1 MSIVTRVSTL
11 FAVGAALASKAAAQS
26 STLDPAERTAAVAG
40 VARQIESGY
49 VDAEVGQRMA
59 AAVRRRAAA
68 GEYSRAA
75 DGQELA
81 RLLTAHLREVGN
93 ALHVAVRFSPE
104 PFPPEPAGRT
114 EPGPEERE
122 RFARDLARDNY
133 GFRKVEILSGNV
145 GYIRFDLFA
154 PPEFAGETYAA
165 AMAFVAGTDALII
178 DLRENGGSISP
189 DAIPMLAT
197 WFFEHPTHLID
208 LKWNG
213 EPTARQLWTWAHVP
227 GRRYLE
233 KPVYILTSR
242 RTFSGAEEFA
252 YDLKNLGR
260 ATIVGDTTGGGAN
273 PGGTRRASDHFGVF
287 VPFGRVTSP
296 VTGTNWEGVGVA
308 PDVAVSPAKALL
320 TARLEA
326 VRALRAVSMD
336 ERQRGVLAA
345 AEKEVM
351 EELDRFRPVAFELAG
366 HEQAKEV
373 FVAGEFNAWSPEATP
388 LVRRDGRWVAE
399 VELAPGRQTYK
410 FIVDG
415 EWMLDP
421 ANAETEGD
429 GLYVNSV
436 RRIG

>member
-11 FAVGAALASKAAAQS
+11 LAVGAALGSTGAAQS
-26 STLDPAERTAAVAG
+26 PPLDPVERAAAVAG

-49 VDAEVGQRMA
+49 VDAEVGEKMA

-68 GEYSRAA
+68 GEYGRVA
-75 DGQELA
+75 DGHELA
-81 RLLTAHLREVGN
+81 RLLTAHLREAGRD
-93 ALHVAVRFSPE
+93 LHVAVHFSPE
-104 PFPPEPAGRT
+104 PLPPEPAGRT

-133 GFRKVEILSGNV
+133 GFRRIEILPGNV

-154 PPEFAGETYAA
+154 PPEFAGDTYAA

-197 WFFEHPTHLID
+197 WFFERPTHLID
-208 LKWNG
+208 LKWNT
-213 EPTARQLWTWAHVP
+213 EPTPRQLWTWAHVP

-273 PGGTRRASDHFGVF
+273 PGGTRRASDHFAVF

-308 PDVAVSPAKALL
+308 PDIAVSPAKALL

-326 VRALRAVSMD
+326 VRTLRAATSD
-336 ERQRGVLAA
+336 ERQRGALAA
-345 AEKEVM
+345 AEQEVV
-351 EELDRFRPVAFELAG
+351 EELGRFRTVAFELAG
-366 HEQAKEV
+366 YGEAKEV
-373 FVAGEFNAWSPEATP
+373 FVAGEFNAWSPRATP

-421 ANAETEGD
+421 ANAESQGAGE
-429 GLYVNSV
+429 YVNSV
-436 RRIG
+436 KRVE